1 MALTHNMHNM
11 GVMSEICGLS
21 DTSCVFVV
29 LDGDFLAENH
39 SGSNAEGIG
48 MPQIHLTQR
57 GHWND
62 LTPIDLRN
70 CILKRL

>member
-11 GVMSEICGLS
+11 GAMSEICGLS

-29 LDGDFLAENH
+29 LHGDFLAENH
-39 SGSNAEGIG
+39 SGSSAEVFG

-57 GHWND
+57 GHWKD
-62 LTPIDLRN
+62 HAPVYLRN